1 MSNEQIHAKFASDL
15 ERLKET
21 GFRDQARRNL
31 ESLMDQFGGEEVL
44 HGIKSLRECFEEESN
59 R

>member
-21 GFRDQARRNL
+21 GFREQARRDL

-44 HGIKSLRECFEEESN
+44 HGIKPLGECFEGEAN